1 MWPVEVEV
9 VLAESRTWVSRRI
22 APGGGGPLERAPVVT
37 WIDPL
42 RNCIAIRYARC
53 MTQLVA
59 RIDDDLARSIDRL
72 IAEGVVESRSDAVR
86 KGLQALIESTRR
98 RRTADEIIAG
108 YTQQPQTEN
117 EVAWVDQ
124 AIVQMIADEPW

>member
-1 MWPVEVEV
+1 
-9 VLAESRTWVSRRI
+9 
-22 APGGGGPLERAPVVT
+22 
-37 WIDPL
+37 
-42 RNCIAIRYARC
+42 

-86 KGLQALIESTRR
+86 KGLQALIDSTRR

-117 EVAWVDQ
+117 EVAWADQ
-124 AIVQMIADEPW
+124 ATVQMIADEPW

>member
-1 MWPVEVEV
+1 
-9 VLAESRTWVSRRI
+9 
-22 APGGGGPLERAPVVT
+22 
-37 WIDPL
+37 
-42 RNCIAIRYARC
+42 

-108 YTQQPQTEN
+108 YTQLPQTEN

-124 AIVQMIADEPW
+124 ATVQMIADEAW

>member
-1 MWPVEVEV
+1 M
-9 VLAESRTWVSRRI
+9 
-22 APGGGGPLERAPVVT
+22 
-37 WIDPL
+37 
-42 RNCIAIRYARC
+42 RYAGC

-108 YTQQPQTEN
+108 YTQLPQTEN
-117 EVAWVDQ
+117 EVAWADQ
-124 AIVQMIADEPW
+124 ATVQMIADEPW